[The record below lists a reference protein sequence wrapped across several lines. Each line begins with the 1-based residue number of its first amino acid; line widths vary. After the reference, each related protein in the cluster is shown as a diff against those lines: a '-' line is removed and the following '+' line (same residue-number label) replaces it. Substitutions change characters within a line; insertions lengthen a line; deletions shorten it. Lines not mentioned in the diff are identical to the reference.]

1 MKELADLLGF
11 GAPFIAAA
19 GIYGLFMFLDSKA
32 SAPAKAAI
40 VSWMDGEQYSN
51 FDVKRAILSSFN
63 SIYGQRLF
71 SVKAFL
77 RSAAL
82 SICVALIYLALYAG
96 PFNRSKLFVGAG
108 GHLCWLPSSI
118 ELLMG

>member
-11 GAPFIAAA
+11 CAPFIAAA

-82 SICVALIYLALYAG
+82 SVCVALIYLALYAG
-96 PFNRSKLFVGAG
+96 SFNRSYSYLPALVDIFVGY
-108 GHLCWLPSSI
+108 
-118 ELLMG
+118 LLL